1 MDCNGRLPGV
11 SDFFEYLLHEIVFT
25 KRHSVCVRILMLHS
39 LKKDALFPNR
49 LFFLQNKLECKKH
62 SLKNVYYS

>member
-25 KRHSVCVRILMLHS
+25 KRHSVCVRLLMLHS

-49 LFFLQNKLECKKH
+49 LFFTE
-62 SLKNVYYS
+62 